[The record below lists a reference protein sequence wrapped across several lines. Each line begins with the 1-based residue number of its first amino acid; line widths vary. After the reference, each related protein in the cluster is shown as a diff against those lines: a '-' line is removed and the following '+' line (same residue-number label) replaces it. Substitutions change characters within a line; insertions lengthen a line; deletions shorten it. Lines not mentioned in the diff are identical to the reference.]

1 MVCIGPCEKCVS
13 GFHNTASE
21 HLARLSSRLEVDGRV
36 VPFHEIL
43 ESESHLA
50 MLGAKL
56 CRDGFPYRT
65 PHQISAEMIRIQDKF
80 HRKVT
85 MNPLHRTDA
94 DRNSYSRSCLWI
106 ISSDDDDDCMPSSKE
121 TRVEA
126 VRKGKEKKAEASS
139 KGKGKEKKVEA
150 SSKGKGKKAESSS
163 KGKCGNT
170 ADGADCIDGR

>member
-13 GFHNTASE
+13 GFHISASE

-65 PHQISAEMIRIQDKF
+65 PLQISAEMLRIQEKF

-85 MNPLHRTDA
+85 MNLVHQTDA
-94 DRNSYSRSCLWI
+94 DRHSYGRSRLWI
-106 ISSDDDDDCMPSSKE
+106 ISSDDDDDFMPSSKE
-121 TRVEA
+121 RRLEA
-126 VRKGKEKKAEASS
+126 VRKGKENKVESSSKGKGKKAEASS
-139 KGKGKEKKVEA
+139 KGKA
-150 SSKGKGKKAESSS
+150 KKAESSS
-163 KGKCGNT
+163 KGKGGNT
-170 ADGADCIDGR
+170 ADGVGCIDGR